1 VLNAVVCEGEQVVS
15 RLAKILARHPGRG
28 EVNRMSF
35 SLLKS
40 KQEFWR
46 WVGFSAL
53 IVSSAFFS
61 ACSGSNSNSKVS
73 AATRGGAGQVVQVTV
88 ASAQK
93 QDLPIYITGLG
104 SIQAYYTVS
113 VKSRVDGQL
122 VDVRFKEG
130 QFVNKGELL
139 AVIDPRP
146 YQVALEQAQAQSF
159 KDQATLR
166 DAKLNYQRY
175 KDLLQNSGAMSQQ
188 QVDTQQATVDQLE
201 GAVRNDQAAV
211 DSAKLNLT
219 YCHITAPVP
228 GRIGLR
234 LVDPGNIVHASDANP
249 MLVITELQPITAIF
263 TLPEDQL
270 PEVAQHMRKG
280 SLEVDAYSRDDV
292 TKLTTG
298 KLLTI
303 DNQIDQTTGT
313 GRLKA
318 VFENKESALWPNQ
331 FVNIHLLLET
341 QKGVTVVPSA
351 AVQHGPQ
358 GNYVYVMKP
367 DHTVEVRQVNV
378 SVTQG
383 NLSAIASGLAPGDT
397 VVTDGQ
403 DKLQQGSKVQPHTQA
418 VASPTNAGETEQEQ
432 NQSSANAQPTTNEGQ
447 ARRNRRNGPPTQ
459 TGNQNRGTASQ

>member
-1 VLNAVVCEGEQVVS
+1 
-15 RLAKILARHPGRG
+15 
-28 EVNRMSF
+28 MSVQ
-35 SLLKS
+35 LLKS
-40 KQEFWR
+40 KRKFLR
-46 WVGFSAL
+46 YATISVLCLLPA
-53 IVSSAFFS
+53 AFT
-61 ACSGSNSNSKVS
+61 ACSTSNSNPR
-73 AATRGGAGQVVQVTV
+73 AARANATQAVQVTV
-88 ASAQK
+88 ASARK
-93 QDLPIYITGLG
+93 QDLPIYLTGLG

-130 QFVNKGELL
+130 QFVKQGELL

-159 KDQATLR
+159 KDQASLR

-188 QVDTQQATVDQLE
+188 QVDTQQATVDQLD

-211 DSAKLNLT
+211 DSAKLNLV
-219 YCHITAPVP
+219 YCHITAPVS

-234 LVDPGNIVHASDANP
+234 LVDPGNIVHASDTNP
-249 MLVITELQPITAIF
+249 MLVITQLQPITAVF

-270 PEVAQHMRKG
+270 PEVAQHLRKG
-280 SLEVDAYSRDDV
+280 PLQVDAYSRDDL

-331 FVNIHLLLET
+331 FVNVHLLLET
-341 QKGVTVVPSA
+341 QKNVTVVPSA
-351 AVQHGPQ
+351 AVQRGPQ
-358 GNYVYVMKP
+358 GDYVYVMKP
-367 DHTVEVRQVNV
+367 DKTVEVRPVNT

-383 NLSAIASGLAPGDT
+383 SLSLIASGVTPGEM

-403 DKLQQGSKVQPHTQA
+403 DKLQQGSRVEPHTQGAGTGTRSAGGTNGSQA
-418 VASPTNAGETEQEQ
+418 VPEN
-432 NQSSANAQPTTNEGQ
+432 SANTQASTDQGQ
-447 ARRNRRNGPPTQ
+447 AQHSRRSGPPTS
-459 TGNQNRGTASQ
+459 TGNPNRGTASQ

>member
-1 VLNAVVCEGEQVVS
+1 MIVQ
-15 RLAKILARHPGRG
+15 
-28 EVNRMSF
+28 
-35 SLLKS
+35 LLKS
-40 KQEFWR
+40 KRKFLR
-46 WVGFSAL
+46 YATISLLCLLPA
-53 IVSSAFFS
+53 AFT
-61 ACSGSNSNSKVS
+61 ACSNSNPTPKS
-73 AATRGGAGQVVQVTV
+73 ARANAAQAVQVTV
-88 ASAQK
+88 ASARK
-93 QDLPIYITGLG
+93 QDLPIYLTGLG

-130 QFVNKGELL
+130 QFVKQGELL

-159 KDQATLR
+159 KDQASLR

-188 QVDTQQATVDQLE
+188 QVDTQQATVDQLD

-211 DSAKLNLT
+211 DSAKLNLV
-219 YCHITAPVP
+219 YCHITAPVS

-234 LVDPGNIVHASDANP
+234 LVDPGNIVHASDTNP
-249 MLVITELQPITAIF
+249 MLVITQLQPITAIF

-270 PEVAQHMRKG
+270 PEVAQHLRQG
-280 SLEVDAYSRDDV
+280 PLEVDAYSRDDL

-341 QKGVTVVPSA
+341 QKNVTVVPSA
-351 AVQHGPQ
+351 AVQRGPQ
-358 GNYVYVMKP
+358 GDYVYVMKP
-367 DHTVEVRQVNV
+367 DKTVEVRPVNT

-383 NLSAIASGLAPGDT
+383 SLSLIASGVSPGDM

-403 DKLQQGSKVQPHTQA
+403 DKLQQGSRVEPHQQGAGNGTRNAGSTNGNQAVPENSANTQA
-418 VASPTNAGETEQEQ
+418 S
-432 NQSSANAQPTTNEGQ
+432 TNERQ
-447 ARRNRRNGPPTQ
+447 AQHSRRSGPPTS

>member
-1 VLNAVVCEGEQVVS
+1 
-15 RLAKILARHPGRG
+15 
-28 EVNRMSF
+28 
-35 SLLKS
+35 
-40 KQEFWR
+40 
-46 WVGFSAL
+46 
-53 IVSSAFFS
+53 
-61 ACSGSNSNSKVS
+61 
-73 AATRGGAGQVVQVTV
+73 VQVTV

-130 QFVNKGELL
+130 QFANKGELL

-211 DSAKLNLT
+211 DSAKLNLA
-219 YCHITAPVP
+219 YCHITAPVS

-280 SLEVDAYSRDDV
+280 PLEVDAYSRDDV

-367 DHTVEVRQVNV
+367 DQTVEVRQVKV

-383 NLSAIASGLAPGDT
+383 NLSAIASGLAPGDA

-403 DKLQQGSKVQPHTQA
+403 DKLQQGSKVQPHMQGA
-418 VASPTNAGETEQEQ
+418 GASNASNTGGNEEQEQ
-432 NQSSANAQPTTNEGQ
+432 NQSSANAQPNTNEGQ
-447 ARRNRRNGPPTQ
+447 ARRNHRNGPPTQ

>member
-1 VLNAVVCEGEQVVS
+1 MIAHY
-15 RLAKILARHPGRG
+15 KRG
-28 EVNRMSF
+28 EVKPMSVR
-35 SLLKS
+35 LLTKR
-40 KQEFWR
+40 EFLR
-46 WVGFSAL
+46 GAALSAL
-53 IVSSAFFS
+53 LLLPVFFT
-61 ACSGSNSNSKVS
+61 ACSSSNTQASPARAST
-73 AATRGGAGQVVQVTV
+73 AQTVQVTV
-88 ASAQK
+88 ASAKK
-93 QDLPIYITGLG
+93 QDLPIYLTGLG
-104 SIQAYYTVS
+104 SIAAYYTVS

-130 QFVNKGELL
+130 QFVKKGDLL

-146 YQVALEQAQAQSF
+146 YQVALEQAQAQLF

-188 QVDTQQATVDQLE
+188 QVDTQMATVDQLD

-211 DSAKLNLT
+211 DSAKLNLV
-219 YCHITAPVP
+219 YCHITAPVS

-270 PEVAQHMRKG
+270 PEVARHMRNG
-280 SLEVDAYSRDDV
+280 TLEVDAYSRDDL
-292 TKLTTG
+292 TKLATG

-318 VFENKESALWPNQ
+318 VFDNRESVLWPNQ

-341 QKGVTVVPSA
+341 QKNITVVPSA
-351 AVQHGPQ
+351 AVQRGPQ
-358 GNYVYVMKP
+358 GDYVYVMKP
-367 DHTVEVRQVNV
+367 DKTVEVRQVNV
-378 SVTQG
+378 AVTQG
-383 NLSAIASGLAPGDT
+383 NLSAIASGISPNDI

-403 DKLQQGSKVQPHTQA
+403 DKLQQGSHVEPHTQA
-418 VASPTNAGETEQEQ
+418 ARTGNSSAAANNNQEQTSSNAQAQNAGQ
-432 NQSSANAQPTTNEGQ
+432 GQ
-447 ARRNRRNGPPTQ
+447 RGHRGGPPTT